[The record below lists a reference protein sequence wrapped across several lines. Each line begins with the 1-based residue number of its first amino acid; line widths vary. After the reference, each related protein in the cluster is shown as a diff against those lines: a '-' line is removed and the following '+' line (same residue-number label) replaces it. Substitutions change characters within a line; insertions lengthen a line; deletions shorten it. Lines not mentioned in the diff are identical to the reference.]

1 MEEAEK
7 DLYEALTNLVQ
18 VADFSQ
24 LQLLIEKAEE
34 IAPVLEEKYVPD
46 EAAFAAFEEAL
57 ENAKALT
64 KDSAQADI
72 DAAAQALVKAMAD
85 LRKKADKSELEE
97 LLKEL
102 QALDPAD
109 YTAQSYALVA
119 TAIKNMELLL
129 ADETLDESQQA
140 VVDNAVNN
148 ARVAQAKLVKAD
160 DSTEDRPSKGGS
172 GSTATVPDRSYGN
185 SGIVVA
191 GQKVAAA
198 SAYVRSD
205 TTVNFTL
212 KHGQA
217 YCFKMT
223 VVNGN
228 GAAPNFTV
236 GNGDVLKTQ
245 FVAQV
250 GNDYYYRVYATGTPG
265 QSTGVYTALAGNAPV
280 KHCAVT
286 VA

>member
-1 MEEAEK
+1 
-7 DLYEALTNLVQ
+7 
-18 VADFSQ
+18 
-24 LQLLIEKAEE
+24 
-34 IAPVLEEKYVPD
+34 
-46 EAAFAAFEEAL
+46 
-57 ENAKALT
+57 
-64 KDSAQADI
+64 
-72 DAAAQALVKAMAD
+72 
-85 LRKKADKSELEE
+85 
-97 LLKEL
+97 
-102 QALDPAD
+102 
-109 YTAQSYALVA
+109 
-119 TAIKNMELLL
+119 MELLL

>member
-1 MEEAEK
+1 M
-7 DLYEALTNLVQ
+7 
-18 VADFSQ
+18 
-24 LQLLIEKAEE
+24 
-34 IAPVLEEKYVPD
+34 
-46 EAAFAAFEEAL
+46 
-57 ENAKALT
+57 
-64 KDSAQADI
+64 
-72 DAAAQALVKAMAD
+72 
-85 LRKKADKSELEE
+85 
-97 LLKEL
+97 
-102 QALDPAD
+102 
-109 YTAQSYALVA
+109 
-119 TAIKNMELLL
+119 
-129 ADETLDESQQA
+129 
-140 VVDNAVNN
+140 DNAVNN